1 MINRRT
7 LLKSVTLGTGG
18 LVAFPLC
25 RLAGGGEPKAAGKKP
40 VEPRMTLAIETSMF
54 RRHPVP
60 EAFALIR
67 KAGYRFVEMGGRH
80 FHAAARSKQTLDRLR
95 SELKH
100 ADLTPVAAFIVHQIS
115 STDQTRRQEA
125 VTRWRRS
132 IDAASQLGI
141 RLITT
146 ELTGDRTEP
155 EKGEAA
161 FRRSMEVLL
170 PLFEDA
176 DVHLSAEPHP
186 GDFFEAALPTIKL
199 LRSYGS
205 KHLGYLHCMPH
216 TFYLGESMRQ
226 VIAEAGELLTH
237 VHVSDTYRTERIMAR
252 PGAVGLHLHLRP
264 GLGEVDF
271 QETFDALA
279 AVGYGGYASVQL
291 LSHADAPAE
300 AAELTR
306 GYLQKLLG
314 ERLVT

>member
-1 MINRRT
+1 MIDRRT
-7 LLKSVTLGTGG
+7 FLKSVTLGTGG
-18 LVAFPLC
+18 LVACLLQ
-25 RLAGGGEPKAAGKKP
+25 RLAGGGEPSTAGKRP
-40 VEPRMTLAIETSMF
+40 FEPRMTLAIETSMF
-54 RRHPVP
+54 RQPAP
-60 EAFALIR
+60 DAFALIR
-67 KAGYRFVEMGGRH
+67 KAGYRFVELGGRH
-80 FHAAARSKQTLDRLR
+80 LNAAARSKQTLDRLR
-95 SELKH
+95 SELKD
-100 ADLTPVAAFIVHQIS
+100 ADLTPVAAFIVHQTS
-115 STDQTRRQEA
+115 STDETRRQEA
-125 VTRWRRS
+125 LTRWRRS
-132 IDAASQLGI
+132 IDAASQLGVK
-141 RLITT
+141 LITT
-146 ELTGDRTEP
+146 ELTGDLREP

-161 FRRSMEVLL
+161 FRKSMDVLL

-176 DVHLSAEPHP
+176 DIHLSAEPHP
-186 GDFFEAALPTIKL
+186 GDFFETAMPTIRL

-216 TFYLGESMRQ
+216 TFYLGESMRE

-271 QETFDALA
+271 QDTFDALA
-279 AVGYGGYASVQL
+279 AAGYIGHVSVQL

-306 GYLQKLLG
+306 EYLQKLLG

>member
-1 MINRRT
+1 MITRRT

-18 LVAFPLC
+18 LVAFPLH
-25 RLAGGGEPKAAGKKP
+25 RLAGGGEPGRKP

-54 RRHPVP
+54 RRHPAP
-60 EAFALIR
+60 EAFGLIR
-67 KAGYRFVEMGGRH
+67 KAGYRFVELGGRH
-80 FHAAARSKQTLDRLR
+80 FHAAARSKQALGRLR
-95 SELKH
+95 SELKD
-100 ADLTPVAAFIVHQIS
+100 AGLTPVAAFIVHQIS
-115 STDQTRRQEA
+115 STDETRRQEA

-132 IDAASQLGI
+132 IDAVNQLGI
-141 RLITT
+141 KLITT

-161 FRRSMEVLL
+161 FRKSMEVLL
-170 PLFEDA
+170 ALFEDA
-176 DVHLSAEPHP
+176 DIHLSAEPHP

-216 TFYLGESMRQ
+216 TFYLGESMRE

-279 AVGYGGYASVQL
+279 AVGYGGYVSVQL

-306 GYLQKLLG
+306 EYLQKLLG

>member
-7 LLKSVTLGTGG
+7 FLKSVTWGTGAF
-18 LVAFPLC
+18 VAFPLE
-25 RLAGGGEPKAAGKKP
+25 RLAGGGEPPPAGKKP
-40 VEPRMTLAIETSMF
+40 LEPRMTLAIETSMF
-54 RRHPVP
+54 RHPAP
-60 EAFALIR
+60 DAFALIR
-67 KAGYRFVEMGGRH
+67 KAGYRFVELGGRH
-80 FHAAARSKQTLDRLR
+80 FHAAARSKQTLNRLR
-95 SELKH
+95 SELKD

-115 STDQTRRQEA
+115 TTDQTRRQEA
-125 VTRWRRS
+125 LTRWRQS

-141 RLITT
+141 KLIAT
-146 ELTGDRTEP
+146 ELTGDLREP

-161 FRRSMEVLL
+161 FRKSMDVLL

-186 GDFFEAALPTIKL
+186 GDFFEAALPTIRL

-205 KHLGYLHCMPH
+205 KHLGYLHCIPH
-216 TFYLGESMRQ
+216 TFYLGESIRQ

-271 QETFDALA
+271 QETFDALTA
-279 AVGYGGYASVQL
+279 AGYSGHASVQL

-300 AAELTR
+300 EAQLTR
-306 GYLQKLLG
+306 EYLQKLLG
-314 ERLVT
+314 ERLAT

>member
-1 MINRRT
+1 MITRRT

-18 LVAFPLC
+18 LVAFPLH
-25 RLAGGGEPKAAGKKP
+25 RLAGGGEPGRKP

-54 RRHPVP
+54 RRHPAP
-60 EAFALIR
+60 EAFGLIR
-67 KAGYRFVEMGGRH
+67 KAGYRFVELGGRH
-80 FHAAARSKQTLDRLR
+80 FHAAARSKQALGRLR
-95 SELKH
+95 SELKD
-100 ADLTPVAAFIVHQIS
+100 AGLTPVAAFIVHQIS
-115 STDQTRRQEA
+115 STDETRRQEA

-132 IDAASQLGI
+132 IDAVNQLGI
-141 RLITT
+141 KLITT

-161 FRRSMEVLL
+161 FRKSMEVLL
-170 PLFEDA
+170 ALFEDA
-176 DVHLSAEPHP
+176 DIHLSAEPHP
-186 GDFFEAALPTIKL
+186 GDFFEAAMPTIKL

-216 TFYLGESMRQ
+216 TFYLGESMRE

-271 QETFDALA
+271 QDTFDALA
-279 AVGYGGYASVQL
+279 AAGYIGHVSVQL

-306 GYLQKLLG
+306 EYLQKLLG